1 MDEASAPLVLARRD
15 WDAVLFDLDG
25 VLTDTARI
33 HAVAWQVLFDEVLHR
48 QHANLRP
55 FDPEGDYL
63 AHVDGRKREDGV
75 RGFLASRG
83 LVLPEGS
90 AADPPDAL
98 TVAAVARRKQA
109 LFEDLLRRQGVA
121 PLPGAAALLR
131 ALRARGMPIAVVS
144 ASRNCAAVLE
154 AAGLEAL
161 VDTRVDGVEA
171 ARLGL
176 PGKPA
181 PDTFLEAARRL
192 GAAPARC
199 VVVEDAQAGV
209 EAGQRGGFGLVIG
222 IDRHGQAEALRQHG
236 AHRVVRDLTRLSAA

>member
-1 MDEASAPLVLARRD
+1 MGEPSQPVVLARRD

-33 HAVAWQVLFDEVLHR
+33 HAVAWQALFDEVLRR
-48 QHANLRP
+48 QHAELRS

-83 LVLPEGS
+83 LALPEGS
-90 AADPPDAL
+90 ATDPADAM

-154 AAGLEAL
+154 AAGLAAL
-161 VDTRVDGVEA
+161 IDTRVDGVEA

-181 PDTFLEAARRL
+181 PDTFEEAARRL

-236 AHRVVRDLTRLSAA
+236 AHHVVRDLTQLSAA